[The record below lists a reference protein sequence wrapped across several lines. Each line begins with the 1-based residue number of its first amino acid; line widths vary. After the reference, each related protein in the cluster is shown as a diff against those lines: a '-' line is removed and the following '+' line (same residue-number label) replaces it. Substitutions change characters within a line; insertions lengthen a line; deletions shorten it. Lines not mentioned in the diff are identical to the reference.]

1 MASNWVEFRD
11 KVLDA
16 VKVEEITEEVK
27 QDFTNWLLSNLLPA
41 LKPAA
46 ANFVGQVRTQA
57 ADETGW
63 CKVRDLIVLPF
74 IVDGGLWLI
83 EKALVKTTQAKS

>member
-27 QDFTNWLLSNLLPA
+27 QDFSNWLLSNLLPA

-46 ANFVGQVRTQA
+46 ANFAEQVRTQA

-83 EKALVKTTQAKS
+83 EKALEKTTAH